1 MSRQPFLASLS
12 VIALLSSPALAA
24 VPHTT
29 PDSSPNSPKPQ
40 AEKPAAAEA
49 PVSAKDAATKKE
61 AAPAAT
67 TPATPEAKA
76 PVDPN
81 KLREEAFARGKRA
94 YDRGDW
100 MKAIADLRPLA
111 EYGDVRGMMLLGNMY
126 QLGNGV
132 GVDMR
137 EAFSLYHRAAM
148 AGSTDGMVAIAAMYQ
163 AGIGVSLNTRLAIG
177 WFERAARMGD
187 QSGAFFFAIHN
198 FQGSKGT
205 TYDMKA
211 DTLAAYKWF
220 RIAATN
226 GENKRIRNSA
236 FKLCLKLEEKLPPD
250 KVIEVKKEVETW
262 APDTLDELGPDPE
275 AVLAKEMKE
284 KGIQPEPEQATPA
297 PAPAPETPPAAPAPE
312 KAPEKP
318 AEKPTEK
325 PAEAPK
331 P

>member
-1 MSRQPFLASLS
+1 MSRQHFLASLS
-12 VIALLSSPALAA
+12 VLALLSAPALAA
-24 VPHTT
+24 VPHTA

-61 AAPAAT
+61 AAPVAT
-67 TPATPEAKA
+67 TPEAKA
-76 PVDPN
+76 PVDPVR
-81 KLREEAFARGKRA
+81 LREEAFARGKRA

-250 KVIEVKKEVETW
+250 KVIEVKKEVDTW

-297 PAPAPETPPAAPAPE
+297 PAPDAQPAPPAPE
-312 KAPEKP
+312 KAPEQP
-318 AEKPTEK
+318 AEK

>member
-1 MSRQPFLASLS
+1 MSRQHFLASLS
-12 VIALLSSPALAA
+12 VLALLSAPALAA

-40 AEKPAAAEA
+40 VEKPAAAEA

-61 AAPAAT
+61 AAPVAT
-67 TPATPEAKA
+67 TPEVKA

-250 KVIEVKKEVETW
+250 QVIAVKKEVETW

-284 KGIQPEPEQATPA
+284 KGIQPEQATPA
-297 PAPAPETPPAAPAPE
+297 PAPEKSAPVSPVASAPE
-312 KAPEKP
+312 KAP
-318 AEKPTEK
+318 EKPTEK

>member
-1 MSRQPFLASLS
+1 MSRQHFLASLS
-12 VIALLSSPALAA
+12 VLALLTAPALASSQNA
-24 VPHTT
+24 VPAPAAKTE
-29 PDSSPNSPKPQ
+29 
-40 AEKPAAAEA
+40 APAAA
-49 PVSAKDAATKKE
+49 AKDAAAKPVATPAPEVKKE
-61 AAPAAT
+61 
-67 TPATPEAKA
+67 
-76 PVDPN
+76 PVDPGRM
-81 KLREEAFARGKRA
+81 REEAFARGKRA

-111 EYGDVRGMMLLGNMY
+111 EFGDVRGMMLLGNMY

-132 GVDMR
+132 SVDMR

-163 AGIGVSLNTRLAIG
+163 SGIGVSLNTRLAIG

-187 QSGAFFFAIHN
+187 QSGAFFYAIHN

-205 TYDMKA
+205 TYDLKA
-211 DTLAAYKWF
+211 DPLAAYKWF

-250 KVIEVKKEVETW
+250 KVIDVKKEVETW

-284 KGIQPEPEQATPA
+284 KGIQPEPEQAPA
-297 PAPAPETPPAAPAPE
+297 PAPAPVLTPAPPVAPAPE
-312 KAPEKP
+312 KTP
-318 AEKPTEK
+318 EK

>member
-1 MSRQPFLASLS
+1 MSRPFFLTSFSILAF
-12 VIALLSSPALAA
+12 IAAPALASSQ
-24 VPHTT
+24 VTT
-29 PDSSPNSPKPQ
+29 PAAMP
-40 AEKPAAAEA
+40 AAEA

-61 AAPAAT
+61 AAPVATPTGPAAT
-67 TPATPEAKA
+67 KP

-81 KLREEAFARGKRA
+81 KLREEAYARGKRA

-132 GVDMR
+132 TTDMR

-148 AGSTDGMVAIAAMYQ
+148 LGNTEGMVAIATMYQ
-163 AGIGVSLNTRLAIG
+163 SGMGVSLNTRLAIG

-187 QSGAFFFAIHN
+187 QTGAFFYAIHN

-205 TYDMKA
+205 TYDLKS
-211 DTLAAYKWF
+211 DHLAAYKWF

-226 GENKRIRNSA
+226 GDNKRIRNSA

-250 KVIEVKKEVETW
+250 QVIAVKKEIETW
-262 APDTLDELGPDPE
+262 APDTLEELGPDPE

-284 KGIQPEPEQATPA
+284 KGIQPEQEKAPEA
-297 PAPAPETPPAAPAPE
+297 APETPAPTTPVAPVTP
-312 KAPEKP
+312 APEKP
-318 AEKPTEK
+318 AEKP
-325 PAEAPK
+325 AEAPK

>member
-1 MSRQPFLASLS
+1 MSRQHFLASLS
-12 VIALLSSPALAA
+12 VLALLSAPALAA
-24 VPHTT
+24 VPHTA

-61 AAPAAT
+61 AAPVAT
-67 TPATPEAKA
+67 TPEAKA
-76 PVDPN
+76 PVDPVR
-81 KLREEAFARGKRA
+81 LREEAFARGKRA

-250 KVIEVKKEVETW
+250 KVIEVKKEVDTW

-297 PAPAPETPPAAPAPE
+297 PAPAPEKPAPVSPVTPAPE
-312 KAPEKP
+312 KAP
-318 AEKPTEK
+318 EKPTEK

>member
-1 MSRQPFLASLS
+1 MSRQHFLASLS
-12 VIALLSSPALAA
+12 LLALLTAPAFTGPALAA
-24 VPHTT
+24 
-29 PDSSPNSPKPQ
+29 SQ

-49 PVSAKDAATKKE
+49 PVSAKDAANKKE
-61 AAPAAT
+61 AAPVAA

-111 EYGDVRGMMLLGNMY
+111 EWGDVRGMMLLGNMY

-132 GVDMR
+132 GIDMR

-148 AGSTDGMVAIAAMYQ
+148 AGSTDGMVAIATMYQ
-163 AGIGVSLNTRLAIG
+163 SGIGVNVNTRLAIG

-187 QSGAFFFAIHN
+187 QTGAFFYAIHN

-205 TYDMKA
+205 TYDLKA
-211 DTLAAYKWF
+211 DHAAAYKWF

-226 GENKRIRNSA
+226 GDNKRVRNSA

-250 KVIEVKKEVETW
+250 QVIEIKKEVDTW

-284 KGIQPEPEQATPA
+284 KGIQPEQEKAPQVAPAPPVAPQA
-297 PAPAPETPPAAPAPE
+297 PAPAAPEKQVAPAP
-312 KAPEKP
+312 
-318 AEKPTEK
+318 EK

>member
-1 MSRQPFLASLS
+1 MSRQHFLASLS
-12 VIALLSSPALAA
+12 VLALLSAPALASSQNA
-24 VPHTT
+24 APVP
-29 PDSSPNSPKPQ
+29 
-40 AEKPAAAEA
+40 PAKAEA
-49 PVSAKDAATKKE
+49 PVAAAKETTAK
-61 AAPAAT
+61 PAAT
-67 TPATPEAKA
+67 PAPQKIEI
-76 PVDPN
+76 DPAR
-81 KLREEAFARGKRA
+81 LREEAFARGKRA

-163 AGIGVSLNTRLAIG
+163 SGIGVSLNTRLAIG

-205 TYDMKA
+205 TYDLKA
-211 DTLAAYKWF
+211 DPLAAYKWF

-275 AVLAKEMKE
+275 ALLAKEMKE
-284 KGIQPEPEQATPA
+284 KGIQPEPEPVPA
-297 PAPAPETPPAAPAPE
+297 PAVAPAPENAP
-312 KAPEKP
+312 
-318 AEKPTEK
+318 EK

>member
-1 MSRQPFLASLS
+1 MSRQHFLASLS
-12 VIALLSSPALAA
+12 VLALLTAPALAA
-24 VPHTT
+24 
-29 PDSSPNSPKPQ
+29 SQ
-40 AEKPAAAEA
+40 AQKPAAAEA

-61 AAPAAT
+61 AGPVAT
-67 TPATPEAKA
+67 TPPVPEVKA

-100 MKAIADLRPLA
+100 LKAIADLRPLA
-111 EYGDVRGMMLLGNMY
+111 EWGDVRGMMLLGNMY

-148 AGSTDGMVAIAAMYQ
+148 AGSTDGMVAIATMYQ
-163 AGIGVSLNTRLAIG
+163 SGIGVNVNTRLAIG

-187 QSGAFFFAIHN
+187 QTGAFFYAIHS

-205 TYDMKA
+205 TYDLKA
-211 DTLAAYKWF
+211 DPAAAYKWF
-220 RIAATN
+220 RVAATN
-226 GENKRIRNSA
+226 GDNKRVRNSA

-250 KVIEVKKEVETW
+250 RVIEIKKEVDTW

-284 KGIQPEPEQATPA
+284 KGIQPEPEKAPETA
-297 PAPAPETPPAAPAPE
+297 PAPAPEAPAPA
-312 KAPEKP
+312 APEKP
-318 AEKPTEK
+318 VAPAPAPEK

>member
-12 VIALLSSPALAA
+12 VLALLTAPAPESAWAA
-24 VPHTT
+24 
-29 PDSSPNSPKPQ
+29 SQ

-61 AAPAAT
+61 AAPVAT

-100 MKAIADLRPLA
+100 LKAIADLRPLA
-111 EYGDVRGMMLLGNMY
+111 EWGDVRGMMLLGNMY

-148 AGSTDGMVAIAAMYQ
+148 AGSTDGMVAIATMYQ
-163 AGIGVSLNTRLAIG
+163 SGIGVNVNTRLAIG

-187 QSGAFFFAIHN
+187 QTGAFFFAIHN

-211 DTLAAYKWF
+211 DHAAAYKWF

-226 GENKRIRNSA
+226 GENKRVRNSA

-250 KVIEVKKEVETW
+250 QVIDIKKEVDTW

-275 AVLAKEMKE
+275 ALLAKEMKE
-284 KGIQPEPEQATPA
+284 KGIQPDQEKAPEVA
-297 PAPAPETPPAAPAPE
+297 PAPAPETPAPQAPAAPAAPAPTP
-312 KAPEKP
+312 AP
-318 AEKPTEK
+318 EK

>member
-1 MSRQPFLASLS
+1 MSRQHFLASLS
-12 VIALLSSPALAA
+12 VLALLSAPALAA

-29 PDSSPNSPKPQ
+29 PDSSPHSPKPQ
-40 AEKPAAAEA
+40 AEKPAAETPAPAKAEA
-49 PVSAKDAATKKE
+49 PVPAKDAA
-61 AAPAAT
+61 PVAT
-67 TPATPEAKA
+67 TPEAKP

-250 KVIEVKKEVETW
+250 KVIEVKKEVDTW

-284 KGIQPEPEQATPA
+284 KGIQPEPEQA
-297 PAPAPETPPAAPAPE
+297 PEAAPVAP
-312 KAPEKP
+312 APEKP
-318 AEKPTEK
+318 AEKPAEKPVEK

>member
-1 MSRQPFLASLS
+1 MSRQHFLASIS
-12 VIALLSSPALAA
+12 VIALLSAPALAA

-40 AEKPAAAEA
+40 VEKPAAAEA

-61 AAPAAT
+61 AAPVAT
-67 TPATPEAKA
+67 TPEAKS

-250 KVIEVKKEVETW
+250 QVIAVKKEVETW

-297 PAPAPETPPAAPAPE
+297 PAPEKPAPVSPVTPAPE
-312 KAPEKP
+312 KAP
-318 AEKPTEK
+318 EKPTEK